1 MTDEEVIKRRL
12 LIDGDGTGDDRRLNV
27 LLKTFIKW
35 CSSNESP
42 ENTAAT
48 YDRMQAQLAQ
58 CEFAVTKS
66 DFATKMMQQELKNYE
81 SISQT
86 IEKGIEL
93 AKVQI
98 EHSKENLVLAKKI
111 RKNRMEYDV
120 LSKVINQQPDRKKT
134 LQQLDVVKGE
144 LNQLQ
149 DTRRVLQRK
158 LAHRRKEF
166 LVLMRSI
173 RELQA
178 TLQEDEEASEDE
190 DTEMAE
196 DTHSPSR
203 PSSAACSP
211 DSPDFKPVSP
221 AFVIERD

>member
-1 MTDEEVIKRRL
+1 MSDEEVIKRRL

-35 CSSNESP
+35 CSSNETP

-134 LQQLDVVKGE
+134 LKQLDVVKGE
-144 LNQLQ
+144 LDQLQ
-149 DTRRVLQRK
+149 ETRRVLQRK
-158 LAHRRKEF
+158 LGHRQKEF
-166 LVLMRSI
+166 LVLMRSVK
-173 RELQA
+173 ELQA
-178 TLQEDEEASEDE
+178 TLQEDDDVSEDE
-190 DTEMAE
+190 DEGMA
-196 DTHSPSR
+196 DDSR
-203 PSSAACSP
+203 PSS
-211 DSPDFKPVSP
+211 SP
-221 AFVIERD
+221 ASPALGAHSPFHYSPTSPPT